1 MSIQEELHNIRNA
14 KTLKDYNELFNKINT
29 IVQEELGTD
38 LLTFLKSRQRLGDTV
53 HLKTLTEW
61 SYRSK

>member
-14 KTLKDYNELFNKINT
+14 KTLKDYNELFNKIST
-29 IVQEELGTD
+29 IVQEEIGTD

-53 HLKTLTEW
+53 HSKTLTEW